1 MDVFFLLTV
10 NLFNIRQKTMYKKNL
25 KFLVMSKDM
34 AKSLVAAALM
44 VAFSTPVAANTAT
57 GSRSASGAFS
67 KQADGIVMRTGAD
80 GSNNWGAMQG
90 VKGLEDLI
98 GKTEAEIKNA
108 ALTPGSTLSD
118 AEPDKVF
125 FLYNV
130 KTGKFLNAGGYWG
143 THVSLKDYP
152 LSLWAETHTYKLPSS
167 STTQTLIDFIQNMET
182 GQGKYLG
189 WVGKDG
195 GTGTDDGVFIDR
207 HQDENTHYGWV
218 FEPLKN
224 DTQNTYKIYT
234 YATNKPYSTLIAKST
249 KYYLCANGDETD
261 QDKNCGAFSESYIE
275 SKNYDAYSTWRVL
288 SMKQI
293 YDLITE
299 QSSDNMTSALDLSYR
314 LDCPGF
320 SRGDKDIKEKWKL
333 STFAT
338 GTNAT
343 GTKGGWRFGLEKLH
357 NTEKTL
363 TGSGGSG
370 ESTDLD
376 KYDFNGLSSSNPYTF
391 DKITYT
397 GKEDYERRLGKYFC
411 ADAKNLRGV
420 IYQDVDIKAPGS
432 YIIECKG
439 YSTTKKA
446 KIFATWLDKEGK
458 EDKASL
464 HQNVLNQVSYM
475 PKTEQV
481 LLHVNE
487 QNMDY
492 AGKNFYGQRKYINTV
507 LVQVP
512 DITPKPSDGNYGT
525 IRFGLIIGDNQD
537 DTDVHDV
544 KNEWT
549 VFDDFRLLYA
559 SDDNG
564 VDLILDE
571 DRDNLSYLKDCDITY
586 KNRVLHLNK
595 TFTKDKWNSFVLPV
609 SLKRDQFRQA
619 FGANAR
625 LAKLSGLTSSEIQF
639 KTIDMDGM
647 ADNVDVLDAYTPYII
662 FPTKI
667 HDTDK
672 TKVSPA
678 YKASLTKRNG
688 ESTPVVIKANHYDIP
703 NVTFKTDDANKNDLS
718 QMNTDTWVSDV
729 TTTVE
734 NSNGSMKAYGTFART
749 FGQNVTQNV
758 TDEKADDYGV
768 YKFTDHY
775 IISKRDDLKG
785 SYFFDKGNLY
795 YSSERVRGLRGFSC
809 WFKPVNSSSATTK
822 LNLYIDGVANGT
834 TGIDDVAF
842 GDEEPIGKAAKGIY
856 NMNGQLVSN
865 GSDTTNLPAGMY
877 IVNGKKCVVK

>member
-1 MDVFFLLTV
+1 
-10 NLFNIRQKTMYKKNL
+10 MYKKNL

-67 KQADGIVMRTGAD
+67 KQDDGIVMRTGAD
-80 GSNNWGAMQG
+80 GSNGSNNALGAI
-90 VKGLEDLI
+90 GLEYLV
-98 GKTEAEIKNA
+98 GKTEDQIKNA
-108 ALTPGSTLSD
+108 ALKPGSELND
-118 AEPDKVF
+118 NKPDEVF

-152 LSLWAETHTYKLPSS
+152 LSLWAEKNDYKFKTGSFS
-167 STTQTLIDFIQNMET
+167 ATTQTLIDFIQNMET
-182 GQGKYLG
+182 GQDKYLG

-207 HQDENTHYGWV
+207 HQGEKTHCGWV
-218 FEPLKN
+218 FVPLN
-224 DTQNTYKIYT
+224 DEQHTYKIYT
-234 YATNKPYSTLIAKST
+234 YATKTPSSSSKNPST
-249 KYYLCANGDETD
+249 KYYLCANGDATD
-261 QDKNCGAFSESYIE
+261 QDKNCGAFSDSYIT
-275 SKNYDAYSTWRVL
+275 SKNYEDYSTWRVL

-293 YDLITE
+293 SDLLLE
-299 QSSDNMTSALDLSYR
+299 NSDNMTSALDLSYR

-320 SRGDKDIKEKWKL
+320 SRGDKDIKKWKV
-333 STFAT
+333 STFT
-338 GTNAT
+338 T
-343 GTKGGWRFGLEKLH
+343 GTKGGWRFGLEHLH
-357 NTEKTL
+357 NKENTLKESADATELYDYDVKDLPSKTP
-363 TGSGGSG
+363 
-370 ESTDLD
+370 
-376 KYDFNGLSSSNPYTF
+376 YYTF
-391 DKITYT
+391 EGSEYKDK
-397 GKEDYERRLGKYFC
+397 DHYERHLGKYFC

-420 IYQDVDIKAPGS
+420 IYQDVKIKAPGS
-432 YIIECKG
+432 YVIECKG
-439 YSTTKKA
+439 YSTTTKA
-446 KIFATWLDKEGK
+446 KIFATWFDKEGK
-458 EDKASL
+458 EDNAFL

-512 DITPKPSDGNYGT
+512 DTKPSDGNYGT
-525 IRFGLIIGDNQD
+525 IRFGLVIGDDQND
-537 DTDVHDV
+537 KDLKDAD
-544 KNEWT
+544 NEWT

-559 SDDNG
+559 SDENG
-564 VDLILDE
+564 TDLILDE
-571 DRDNLSYLKDCDITY
+571 DRDNLDYLKNCSNTY
-586 KNRVLHLNK
+586 KNTVLHLNK

-619 FGANAR
+619 FGVNAR

-678 YKASLTKRNG
+678 YKAKLTSTNS
-688 ESTPVVIKANHYDIP
+688 ESETQEVVIKANHYDIP
-703 NVTFKTDDANKNDLS
+703 NVTFKTSGNKNDLS
-718 QMNTDTWVSDV
+718 NMNTDDKTW
-729 TTTVE
+729 TTKKMYSVGDGTME
-734 NSNGSMKAYGTFART
+734 AHGTFVRT

-768 YKFTDHY
+768 YKFDDHT
-775 IISKRDDLKG
+775 IIDGRDDLIG
-785 SYFFDKGNLY
+785 CYFFDRGNLY
-795 YSSERVRGLRGFSC
+795 YSSKNRKRGLRGFSC
-809 WFKPVNSSSATTK
+809 WFKPVNSSTPAPTK

-834 TGIDDVAF
+834 TGIDEVAF
-842 GDEEPIGKAAKGIY
+842 GDEEPTGKAAKGIY

-877 IVNGKKCVVK
+877 IVNGKKCVVR

>member
-1 MDVFFLLTV
+1 M
-10 NLFNIRQKTMYKKNL
+10 NKKSL
-25 KFLVMSKDM
+25 KFLAMFKDM
-34 AKSLVAAALM
+34 AKSLIAAALM
-44 VAFSTPVAANTAT
+44 VAFTTPVAANTAT

-67 KQADGIVMRTGAD
+67 KQADGIVMPTAAD
-80 GSNNWGAMQG
+80 GSNNRGTMQG
-90 VKGLEDLI
+90 VKGLEDLE
-98 GKTEAEIKNA
+98 GKTEAQIINA
-108 ALTPGSTLSD
+108 AVTSDEGLSD
-118 AEPDKVF
+118 ADPTKVF

-152 LSLWAETHTYKLPSS
+152 LSLWAKKNNYKLPSS
-167 STTQTLIDFIQNMET
+167 STTQTLIDFIQNLET

-234 YATNKPYSTLIAKST
+234 YATKKPYSTLIAKST

-320 SRGDKDIKEKWKL
+320 SRGDKDITVWNV
-333 STFAT
+333 SNFAT
-338 GTNAT
+338 GTN
-343 GTKGGWRFGLEKLH
+343 GGWRFGLEKLY
-357 NTEKTL
+357 NTHKKL
-363 TGSGGSG
+363 TGSG
-370 ESTDLD
+370 ELDNYDVTDL
-376 KYDFNGLSSSNPYTF
+376 KSSYTF
-391 DKITYT
+391 DKREYKNQ
-397 GKEDYERRLGKYFC
+397 KEDYERYLGKYFC

-432 YIIECKG
+432 YLIECKG
-439 YSTTKKA
+439 YSTTTKA
-446 KIFATWLDKEGK
+446 KIFATWLDKDGK

-475 PKTEQV
+475 PKAEQDA
-481 LLHVNE
+481 LHVNE

-492 AGKNFYGQRKYINTV
+492 AGKNFYGKRKYINTV

-512 DITPKPSDGNYGT
+512 ENKDGNYGK
-525 IRFGLIIGDNQD
+525 IRFGLVIGDNEND
-537 DTDVHDV
+537 KTMDAAA
-544 KNEWT
+544 KEWT

-559 SDDNG
+559 SDEKSA
-564 VDLILDE
+564 DLILDE
-571 DRDNLSYLKDCDITY
+571 DRDNLDYLMNCSSNTY
-586 KNRVLHLNK
+586 KNTVLHLNK

-625 LAKLSGLTSSEIQF
+625 LAKLSNLTSSEIQF
-639 KTIDMDGM
+639 QTVDMDKD
-647 ADNVDVLDAYTPYII
+647 DNAEVLKAYTPYII

-667 HDTDK
+667 HTDN
-672 TKVSPA
+672 TKASPA
-678 YKASLTKRNG
+678 YKATLTKTNG
-688 ESTPVVIKANHYDIP
+688 EQQDVVIKANHYDIP
-703 NVTFKTDDANKNDLS
+703 NVTFKTNNENKNDLS
-718 QMNTDTWVSDV
+718 QMDTQKWVSNV
-729 TTTVE
+729 TTQVGGTD
-734 NSNGSMKAYGTFART
+734 GSMAAYGTFART
-749 FGQNVTQNV
+749 FGTSHTQN
-758 TDEKADDYGV
+758 TTNADADDYGV
-768 YKFTDHY
+768 YKFDDRD
-775 IISKRDDLKG
+775 IISGRDDLKG

-795 YSSERVRGLRGFSC
+795 YSSKRVRGLRGFSC

-834 TGIDDVAF
+834 TGIDEVAF
-842 GDEEPIGKAAKGIY
+842 GDEEPTGKAAKGIY

-877 IVNGKKCVVK
+877 IVNGKKCVVR

>member
-1 MDVFFLLTV
+1 
-10 NLFNIRQKTMYKKNL
+10 MYKKNL

-67 KQADGIVMRTGAD
+67 KQADGIVMPTAAD
-80 GSNNWGAMQG
+80 GTDILGGMQG
-90 VKGLEDLI
+90 AIGIEYLDGMSEDYIKGAV
-98 GKTEAEIKNA
+98 T
-108 ALTPGSTLSD
+108 TGSTLSD
-118 AEPDKVF
+118 ADPDKVF

-152 LSLWAETHTYKLPSS
+152 LSLWAKTNNYTF
-167 STTQTLIDFIQNMET
+167 STSLFNTTTKNLIDFVQNLET
-182 GQGKYLG
+182 GVGKYLG
-189 WVGKDG
+189 WMSGSD
-195 GTGTDDGVFIDR
+195 TDEGVFIDR
-207 HQDENTHYGWV
+207 KQDEKTHYGWV
-218 FEPLKN
+218 FVPQN
-224 DTQNTYKIYT
+224 DGKNTYKIYT
-234 YATNKPYSTLIAKST
+234 YATYAPSSSTT
-249 KYYLCANGDETD
+249 KYYLCANKGDID
-261 QDKNCGAFSESYIE
+261 QDKNCGAFSESYIKTE
-275 SKNYDAYSTWRVL
+275 KLTGYDTWRVL
-288 SMKQI
+288 TMAQI
-293 YDLITE
+293 SALLE
-299 QSSDNMTSALDLSYR
+299 ANSDNMTSALDLSYR

-320 SRGDKDIKEKWKL
+320 SRGNKDIQKWKVRNF
-333 STFAT
+333 ST
-338 GTNAT
+338 GTN
-343 GTKGGWRFGLEKLH
+343 GEWRFGLEKLYNTH
-357 NTEKTL
+357 NTL
-363 TGSGGSG
+363 TGTG
-370 ESTDLD
+370 ESTKLNEYD
-376 KYDFNGLSSSNPYTF
+376 KNNLSYSTPYTF
-391 DKITYT
+391 DGKTYT
-397 GKEDYERRLGKYFC
+397 ELENYQRHLGKYFC

-432 YIIECKG
+432 YLIECKG
-439 YSTTKKA
+439 YSTTTKA
-446 KIFATWLDKEGK
+446 KIFASWLDKDGN
-458 EDKASL
+458 EDKALL

-475 PKTEQV
+475 PEAEREK
-481 LLHVNE
+481 LHVTE

-512 DITPKPSDGNYGT
+512 DTKPSDGNYGK
-525 IRFGLIIGDNQD
+525 IRFGLIIGDNQE

-559 SDDNG
+559 SDDKS

-609 SLKRDQFRQA
+609 ELKRDQFRQA

-625 LAKLSGLTSSEIQF
+625 LAKLHDLTSSEIQF
-639 KTIDMDGM
+639 QTIDMDAM
-647 ADNVDVLDAYTPYII
+647 TDNGVVLEAYTPYII

-678 YKASLTKRNG
+678 YKAKLTSTNG
-688 ESTPVVIKANHYDIP
+688 ESETQEVVIKANHYDIP
-703 NVTFKTDDANKNDLS
+703 NVTFKTSGNKNDLS
-718 QMNTDTWVSDV
+718 NMNTDTWVS
-729 TTTVE
+729 TTKGYSTD
-734 NSNGSMKAYGTFART
+734 GSMVAYGTFART
-749 FGQNVTQNV
+749 FGTDATQDKN
-758 TDEKADDYGV
+758 GV
-768 YKFTDHY
+768 YNFNNNYD
-775 IISKRDDLKG
+775 IIGGRDNLIG
-785 SYFFDKGNLY
+785 CYFFDRGNLY
-795 YSSERVRGLRGFSC
+795 YSSKDRVRGLRGFSC
-809 WFKPVNSSSATTK
+809 WFKPVDSSEHTK

-834 TGIDDVAF
+834 TGIDEVAF
-842 GDEEPIGKAAKGIY
+842 GDEEPTGKAAKGIY

-877 IVNGKKCVVK
+877 IVNGKKCVVR

>member
-1 MDVFFLLTV
+1 
-10 NLFNIRQKTMYKKNL
+10 MYKKNL

-80 GSNNWGAMQG
+80 GTDILGGMQG
-90 VKGLEDLI
+90 AIGIEYLDGMSEDYIKGAV
-98 GKTEAEIKNA
+98 T
-108 ALTPGSTLSD
+108 TGSTLSD
-118 AEPDKVF
+118 AYPDKVF

-152 LSLWAETHTYKLPSS
+152 LSLWAKTNNYRLPSR
-167 STTQTLIDFIQNMET
+167 STTQTLIDFVQNLET
-182 GQGKYLG
+182 GVGKYLG
-189 WVGKDG
+189 WMSGSD
-195 GTGTDDGVFIDR
+195 TDEGVFIDR
-207 HQDENTHYGWV
+207 KQDETTHYGWV
-218 FEPLKN
+218 FVPQN
-224 DTQNTYKIYT
+224 DGKNTYKIYT
-234 YATNKPYSTLIAKST
+234 YATKKPYSSSST
-249 KYYLCANGDETD
+249 KYYLCANGAETD
-261 QDKNCGAFSESYIE
+261 QDKNCGAFSNSYITTNKLDE
-275 SKNYDAYSTWRVL
+275 YSTWRVL
-288 SMKQI
+288 TMKQI
-293 YDLITE
+293 SVLLE
-299 QSSDNMTSALDLSYR
+299 ANSDYMTSALDLSYR

-320 SRGDKDIKEKWKL
+320 SRGDKDITKWKV

-376 KYDFNGLSSSNPYTF
+376 KYDVTDLNSSYIF
-391 DKITYT
+391 DKREYKDK
-397 GKEDYERRLGKYFC
+397 KEDYERHLGKYFC

-420 IYQDVDIKAPGS
+420 IYQDVKIKAPGS

-439 YSTTKKA
+439 YSTTTNA
-446 KIFATWLDKEGK
+446 KIFASWLAPDGT

-475 PKTEQV
+475 PKAEQDM
-481 LLHVNE
+481 LHVSD

-492 AGKNFYGQRKYINTV
+492 AGKNFYGKRKYINTV

-512 DITPKPSDGNYGT
+512 DINPKPSDGNYGT
-525 IRFGLIIGDNQD
+525 IRFGLIIGKDQYDTKVDN
-537 DTDVHDV
+537 V

-559 SDDNG
+559 SNERG
-564 VDLILDE
+564 SDLILDE
-571 DRDNLSYLKDCDITY
+571 DCDNLDYLKDCSNTY
-586 KNRVLHLNK
+586 KNTVLHLNK

-639 KTIDMDGM
+639 ETIDMDAM
-647 ADNVDVLDAYTPYII
+647 TDNGEVLTAYTPYII

-667 HDTDK
+667 HTDN
-672 TKVSPA
+672 TKASPA
-678 YKASLTKRNG
+678 YKALLIKRNG

-703 NVTFKTDDANKNDLS
+703 NVTFETTSANENDLS
-718 QMNTDTWVSDV
+718 KMNTSTWVSDV
-729 TTTVE
+729 TPTVG
-734 NSNGSMKAYGTFART
+734 NSNGSMVAYGTFART
-749 FGQNVTQNV
+749 FGTDATQ
-758 TDEKADDYGV
+758 DKDGV
-768 YKFTDHY
+768 YSFNDNY
-775 IISKRDDLKG
+775 DIIGGRDDLKG

-795 YSSERVRGLRGFSC
+795 CSSERVRGLRGFSC
-809 WFKPVNSSSATTK
+809 WFKPVANSSSPKK
-822 LNLYIDGVANGT
+822 LSLYIDGVANGT

-842 GDEEPIGKAAKGIY
+842 GDEEPTGKAAKGIY

-877 IVNGKKCVVK
+877 IVNGKKCVVR